1 MKTAKPRYRHRVPTA
16 REYHNGNKTGAKAPA
31 YFHLVPLGR
40 KPIDM
45 FFYENMRIVDRPLPM
60 ALPWAVESPPLWGS
74 IAEFNTKLSTTFEAC
89 QIIYLKNYMFDKQ
102 ACQA

>member
-45 FFYENMRIVDRPLPM
+45 FFYENMRIVDMAKALPYLELRPM
-60 ALPWAVESPPLWGS
+60 AA
-74 IAEFNTKLSTTFEAC
+74 IFK
-89 QIIYLKNYMFDKQ
+89 I
-102 ACQA
+102 